1 MKYTI
6 PLELIELEES
16 NYHLA
21 VKGYFEDNAEG
32 LWIIDTGASRTVFDK
47 MLTGRFEVADTGD
60 DLTIQSTGLVQGN
73 LDTLP
78 GILHPF
84 KLEEYR
90 AEALKVALID
100 LSNVNKLYYHATER
114 KICGLIG
121 SDFLL
126 QNRAVIDYSK
136 LILTL
141 RKK

>member
-1 MKYTI
+1 MQYII

-21 VKGYFEDNAEG
+21 VKGHFEDNTEV
-32 LWIIDTGASRTVFDK
+32 LWIIDTGASKTVLDK
-47 MLTGRFEVADTGD
+47 MLPARYDVTDGCDN
-60 DLTIQSTGLVQGN
+60 LTIQSTGLGQGN

-84 KLEEYR
+84 KLGEYR

-100 LSNVNKLYYHATER
+100 LSNVNNLYYHATER

-136 LILTL
+136 LSLTL